1 MDAAT
6 RQETQEM
13 KALRLRYEKEAAEMA
28 ARSQER
34 LLKKQ
39 QDMIRKQEVENKLA
53 RLDRDREMLIQEQQQ
68 LQQSKQQKEQQQVQ
82 QQQQQQQRNASATR
96 AERLAA
102 VPADN
107 RLAAFNRPMRASVA
121 AAPVQNYAQPQ
132 PKVMK
137 SQTTGRSSSMKAVER
152 TEADQIAACDGCT
165 L

>member
-34 LLKKQ
+34 LLKNQ
-39 QDMIRKQEVENKLA
+39 QDMFRKQEVENKLA

-68 LQQSKQQKEQQQVQ
+68 LQQSKQQKEQQQV